1 MALKFLNDGFFDGKV
16 GIGTDTPDATLEPV
30 NISATSDGDGSASQT
45 LSGQDSILLSTKPGT
60 FEETSGSIT
69 WRYLGRRRA
78 MITGVNNSATGDG
91 DILGLAFYTQGTD
104 GPGDFFESMR
114 IAHSGYVGIGT
125 TSPSR
130 LLEVSGVQ
138 GWSAGDTEMAA
149 LNPAVN
155 GVDFV
160 FKDASGNTMIRLD
173 GRPDADSIFNSGGN
187 VGIGTDSPISPLQ
200 VIGGTSYQNIS
211 IGSSLND
218 NTIKRAGITF
228 PHYDAQE
235 EQVALINSYIDANI
249 SYVSIGGSAAAFN
262 AAENIRFYTAANNN
276 TLSGTERMRIDS
288 AGNVGIGTTNP
299 RAKLATSFN
308 GGHTTGT
315 IGIQDSSLDLYNP
328 VQANTD
334 EKGSILTFS
343 DNYFNNGNYTPTTR
357 AAIKGGTDTVGN
369 TGDGFLSFY
378 TDSGAANTMPERM
391 RINYAG
397 DVGIGTDDPTSKVH
411 IEGANNAALLITRGG
426 VDNVLL
432 GDSGGNNGG
441 DLLLYNSAGALKTL
455 IRSGDDSYLNGGNVG
470 IGTTTPTAPL
480 QVVGIAEYTNNTT
493 ALAAGLTA
501 GAFYRT
507 GDLLKVVH

>member
-1 MALKFLNDGFFDGKV
+1 MRIDSAGNV
-16 GIGTDTPDATLEPV
+16 GIGNSNPTEKLTVDDSVNNIQMRVGSLTAGISPIIRLQGKNTANSISYYTDIELNAE
-30 NISATSDGDGSASQT
+30 
-45 LSGQDSILLSTKPGT
+45 
-60 FEETSGSIT
+60 
-69 WRYLGRRRA
+69 
-78 MITGVNNSATGDG
+78 TGVLLLNDPGRSSSSIGENPVSIDSEGN
-91 DILGLAFYTQGTD
+91 LG
-104 GPGDFFESMR
+104 
-114 IAHSGYVGIGT
+114 VGT

-138 GWSAGDTEMAA
+138 GWSAGDTEMAF

-432 GDSGGNNGG
+432 GDSGSNNGG